1 MEQEIKEN
9 EEKKKAESSAFKN
22 AYTLLS
28 SVKEGHDLTLRD
40 DQFDLSSLLD
50 AVKICRRKGL
60 RVRLV
65 DSGLYDRFQL
75 EWLLDAG
82 ADFYTSDDIPRDFQE
97 LAGLQQSCLKGGSI
111 LAFFQHEQLGPSDDS
126 EPSAFSGLQELARG
140 GIYLHITNRE
150 MERDLIMLRRLAE
163 DCLASG
169 SRLVYYHHGPLP
181 PGLEELGR
189 SGAWIH
195 ISDKSIQGEEDH
207 VVLMDLVKSFRSSG
221 ANLVLYLERGM
232 DYLALQDVVGG
243 GAVVLFQT
251 SQIDYRSPLKKLERA
266 AAEKKLD
273 FRAYYLHPTFL
284 P

>member
-9 EEKKKAESSAFKN
+9 EEKKKAKSSAFNN

-40 DQFDLSSLLD
+40 DQFDFSSLLD

-60 RVRLV
+60 RIRLV

-97 LAGLQQSCLKGGSI
+97 LEGLQQSCLKGGSI
-111 LAFFQHEQLGPSDDS
+111 LAFFQHKQLGSSDDS
-126 EPSAFSGLQELARG
+126 EPLAFSGLQELARG

-150 MERDLIMLRRLAE
+150 MERDLIMLSKLAE

-169 SRLVYYHHGPLP
+169 SRLIYYHHGPFV

-189 SGAWIH
+189 SRAWIH
-195 ISDKSIQGEEDH
+195 ISDKSIQSEKDH
-207 VVLMDLVKSFRSSG
+207 VMLMDLVRSLRSSG
-221 ANLVLYLERGM
+221 TNLVLYLERGM
-232 DYLALQDVVGG
+232 DYLTLQDIVDAGG
-243 GAVVLFQT
+243 FVLFKT
-251 SQIDYRSPLKKLERA
+251 AQIDYRSPLKKLERA
-266 AAEKKLD
+266 AAKKKLD
-273 FRAYYLHPTFL
+273 FRAYYLYPTFL

>member
-1 MEQEIKEN
+1 MDPEIKEN
-9 EEKKKAESSAFKN
+9 SESEVESKASQDV
-22 AYTLLS
+22 YDLLS
-28 SVKEGHDLTLRD
+28 SVKKGQDFTLRD
-40 DQFDLSSLLD
+40 DQFDFPFFLD
-50 AVKICRRKGL
+50 AVKICRSKGL
-60 RVRLV
+60 RMRLV
-65 DSGLYDRFQL
+65 DTGRFDRFQL

-82 ADFYTSDDIPRDFQE
+82 ADLYTSDDIPRDLQE
-97 LAGLQQSCLKGGSI
+97 LEGLQKSCQNGGSL
-111 LAFFQHEQLGPSDDS
+111 LAFFQHKKLGSSDDNES
-126 EPSAFSGLQELARG
+126 SIVANLLGLARS

-150 MERDLIMLRRLAE
+150 MERDLSILRRLAE

-195 ISDKSIQGEEDH
+195 ISDKSIQSEEDH
-207 VVLMDLVKSFRSSG
+207 LMLMDLVKSLRSSG

-232 DYLALQDVVGG
+232 EYLALQDVIGA

-273 FRAYYLHPTFL
+273 FLAYYLHPTFL